1 MNIKSML
8 NPISW
13 TERKIVFSSVKDVK
27 YLDIGCRY
35 CDEILHFQNQ
45 RFAKYVGVDADE
57 MEIQRLQN
65 KYLDR
70 ADLSFINC
78 AVHSLSGQDL
88 WLNIQSDVT
97 TSYTSETPG
106 KDSKKVISKTVD
118 EIIIEN
124 FNEPIDILS
133 IDIEGNS
140 GAALAGCINSL
151 TEGQIQIIQVELLAN
166 NISEFRKIFQI
177 ISKFNY
183 RLFCVNETSR
193 YSSKGITQAKP
204 VPFLFDL
211 TFVRN
216 DHSDRQTQLL
226 QALGYSIGY
235 EEKKTSLLNKTISV
249 FVDFIVHLLKR
260 SYPRAYYRTVET
272 DAKTLFKK

>member
-8 NPISW
+8 NPIRW
-13 TERKIVFSSVKDVK
+13 TEGKVTFSSLNDIT
-27 YLDIGCRY
+27 YLDVGCRY
-35 CDEILHFQNQ
+35 CDEILHFQNH

-65 KYLDR
+65 KYRDR
-70 ADLSFINC
+70 KDLSFMNC
-78 AVHSLSGQDL
+78 AVHSRSGQEL
-88 WLNIQSDVT
+88 WLNIQTDIT
-97 TSYTSETPG
+97 TSYTSEIPG
-106 KDSKKVISKTVD
+106 IDSKKVISKTVD
-118 EIIIEN
+118 EIIDDN
-124 FNEPIDILS
+124 FDDPIDILS

-140 GAALAGCINSL
+140 GAALTGCINSL
-151 TEGQIQIIQVELLAN
+151 NEGRIKIIQVELLAN
-166 NISEFRKIFQI
+166 NISEFKKIFET

-193 YSSKGITQAKP
+193 YSCKGITREKP

-216 DHSDRQTQLL
+216 DNSDRQTQLL

-235 EEKKTSLLNKTISV
+235 EEKKTSFVSKTISV
-249 FVDFIVHLLKR
+249 FADFIAHILKR

-272 DAKTLFKK
+272 DTKTLYKK

>member
-1 MNIKSML
+1 MKIKSIL
-8 NPISW
+8 NPICW
-13 TERKIVFSSVKDVK
+13 TERKVTFSSVNDIT

-35 CDEILHFQNQ
+35 CDEILHFRNQ

-70 ADLSFINC
+70 KDLSFMNC
-78 AVHSLSGQDL
+78 AVHSRSGQEL
-88 WLNIQSDVT
+88 WLNIQTDIT
-97 TSYTSETPG
+97 TSYTSEIPG
-106 KDSKKVISKTVD
+106 INSNKVISKTLD
-118 EIIIEN
+118 EIIKDN
-124 FNEPIDILS
+124 FDKPIDILS

-140 GAALAGCINSL
+140 GAALEGCLNTL
-151 TEGQIQIIQVELLAN
+151 NEGQVQIIQVELLAN
-166 NISEFRKIFQI
+166 NISEFQKIFQT

-193 YSSKGITQAKP
+193 YSSKGITQVKP

-211 TFVRN
+211 TFVIN
-216 DHSDRQTQLL
+216 DDNDRQTQLL
-226 QALGYSIGY
+226 QTLGYSLDF
-235 EEKKTSLLNKTISV
+235 EEQKTSIASKIISV
-249 FVDFIVHLLKR
+249 FVDFTTHLMKR

-272 DAKTLFKK
+272 DTKTLFKK